1 MRQFRRVTVVLGLVL
16 AMPRPAGAAESAA
29 RAEELF
35 QAARLLLEAGNYN
48 DACPAFEASQRAEP
62 APGTLLALAYC
73 QEAAGLL
80 ASSWSSYLR
89 AAELAARESDS
100 KRESVANE
108 RAKALAG
115 RVSTL
120 TIVVPQELSSQP
132 ELSVLRDGVRI
143 ERVWY
148 GVPIALDGGTHVVEV
163 LLPAH
168 KRWLESVTLR
178 AEGDHKTL
186 TLPRLAAEPLTASTP
201 ADSGSSRPRRRDLAR
216 TAAPP
221 QLSPLTIA
229 LAAGS
234 GVGLGFGTTFG
245 LIAKSRNDA
254 SNEDNHCDATGCDEE
269 GFERRNSALSAA
281 KISTWSFVAAGALA
295 AGSVVLYLRDASAAD
310 TRLGAS
316 LTPGSAGLTLSREF

>member
-1 MRQFRRVTVVLGLVL
+1 MRHFRRVTLVL
-16 AMPRPAGAAESAA
+16 ALPLALPCPAAAAESAA

-35 QAARLLLEAGNYN
+35 QSARLLLEAGNYN
-48 DACPAFEASQRAEP
+48 EACPAFEASQRAEP

-100 KRESVANE
+100 KREAVANE
-108 RAKALAG
+108 RAKALAA

-120 TIVVPQELSSQP
+120 TIVVPSELGSQP

-163 LLPAH
+163 VLPAH

-186 TLPRLAAEPLTASTP
+186 TLPKLAAEPAIAREP
-201 ADSGSSRPRRRDLAR
+201 ADSAPTKRERIAAGA
-216 TAAPP
+216 AAPP
-221 QLSPLTIA
+221 RLSPLAIA
-229 LAAGS
+229 LAVGS

-254 SNEDNHCDATGCDEE
+254 SNEDNHCDATGCDAE
-269 GFERRNSALSAA
+269 GFKRRNSALSAA
-281 KISTWSFVAAGALA
+281 AISTWSFVAAGALA
-295 AGSVVLYLRDASAAD
+295 AGSVVLYFTDGTASD
-310 TRLGAS
+310 TRLSASVRPGA
-316 LTPGSAGLTLSREF
+316 AGLTLSKEF